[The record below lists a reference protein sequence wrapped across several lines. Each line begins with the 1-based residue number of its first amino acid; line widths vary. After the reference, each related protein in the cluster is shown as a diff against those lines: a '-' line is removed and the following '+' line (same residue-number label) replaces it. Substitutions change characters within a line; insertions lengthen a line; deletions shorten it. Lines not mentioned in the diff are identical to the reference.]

1 VDNDLDIILANLKN
15 CLEKKEKISSLQSI
29 PIINTMNN
37 NNNKINNIDEL
48 IEIEEAISIEK
59 QDFSKYF
66 NQIKLIL
73 NDFNLD
79 ENSLIKSK
87 INVNLIAQ
95 FSMDKQAFLK
105 QINHLIENLTDLD
118 LSPKQQ
124 MNLNN
129 RFNYFA
135 KILIKNQN
143 YLFESDINLFKEFD
157 LDQEF
162 LNNLDLLNKCTRII
176 LTYLVKFDYKKYLN
190 SNDDDLQQRNEIS
203 QFLIKAF
210 NYKPVLFKLLIKL
223 AVDKNGQ
230 NLKNLNKFSSTNE
243 TLKQVIEQCLNK
255 DNEID
260 QKSEQELTQ
269 TELNFI
275 SFHSISDKLKQEMN
289 SFSIDKLLEMYTF
302 SLSHKDQ
309 AILKRL
315 FELDSDLNCLIFKS
329 NKLTDFIALKLNQ
342 DPLMIKQTIQNYPI
356 TRGTNDLNNYLEK
369 KICLDSLILD
379 EYGLIMDSKIFDPI
393 YVLPNIYHLLDYG
406 MNLIYIYFKNAIAFI
421 FVLF

>member
-1 VDNDLDIILANLKN
+1 MDNDLDIILANLKN

-289 SFSIDKLLEMYTF
+289 SFSIDELLEMYTF

-329 NKLTDFIALKLNQ
+329 NKLTDFITLKLNQ

-356 TRGTNDLNNYLEK
+356 TRGINDLNNYLDK

>member
-1 VDNDLDIILANLKN
+1 MDTDLDIILANLKN

-29 PIINTMNN
+29 PIINTNNN

-73 NDFNLD
+73 NDFNLN

-87 INVNLIAQ
+87 INVNLIAE

-129 RFNYFA
+129 RFNYLA

-190 SNDDDLQQRNEIS
+190 SNDDLMTQRNEIS

-210 NYKPVLFKLLIKL
+210 NYKPVLFKLLVKL
-223 AVDKNGQ
+223 AVNNNGQ
-230 NLKNLNKFSSTNE
+230 DLKNLNKFTSTNE
-243 TLKQVIEQCLNK
+243 SLKHIIEQCLNK
-255 DNEID
+255 DEID
-260 QKSEQELTQ
+260 QASEQQQQHLTQ

-275 SFHSISDKLKQEMN
+275 SFNSISDKFNREMN
-289 SFSIDKLLEMYTF
+289 SFSIDKLLEIYTF
-302 SLSHKDQ
+302 SLGNKDQ
-309 AILKRL
+309 AILRRL

-329 NKLTDFIALKLNQ
+329 NKLTDFITLKLNQ

-356 TRGTNDLNNYLEK
+356 TRSINDLNNYLEK
-369 KICLDSLILD
+369 KISLDSLILD

-406 MNLIYIYFKNAIAFI
+406 MNSYLTTEI
-421 FVLF
+421 F